1 MPDPKKKSLDD
12 LVTEAGNEV
21 LGRNDSKTPPKSSM
35 SEEELLATFGESEK
49 KKSSQPTSTGL
60 PKPPQEENS
69 QFPELGKDFKLPKS
83 ESGSGSSNQSSKPE
97 DNGVNM
103 AMSAMNKISQR
114 FYDLPAQL
122 LETTAIVGNELLGGG
137 QLNPVD
143 GVNYPAASPQA
154 AMKAA
159 NKYREWLKEVAPTN
173 PKFEKEDP
181 YYTNTIAGTTGDLL
195 ALVTTSGT
203 ARGTQALNQ
212 LTQASVKS
220 AALPIAGNIAKDIAK
235 NPGTYVGA
243 MQMGTAEWEQAKQA
257 GATDDE
263 AFEVFYKNAA
273 VGSVLEAVPVMH
285 YFKRLDK
292 VTGGGVKNAIKTG
305 AVQGMEEMTTEVA
318 QQYYS
323 NYTASQTYD
332 ATRKWYDGMTESG
345 GIGFG
350 LGFVLGAM
358 GGSLRKKRDLAQTPE
373 EKAEIEKSIAFVDQ
387 KAAEMQN
394 GTLNDQGETIN
405 PEAQPQ
411 ETTGEITGEVQANE
425 GDSMPVDE
433 AALQSEQG
441 SEPVISSQENVQQN
455 DTTELP
461 VTEQTLPEQPTEDN
475 AQVVEQT
482 QEVTQQPEEVA
493 PELTQEPIATQEEV
507 PVSETENVVTDEK
520 ANTAAPRATKVT
532 VGKYNYQV
540 KVKDGEVFI
549 RNKDNKKKID
559 PNSGHGKK
567 VLEAYKSK
575 NIQKFSQGKTAEITP
590 EMTDE
595 DYTSSVISTSE
606 NPAEIAQVW
615 KIQPQETLS
624 GKEEVIKENLGRMP
638 IDGIYQFGDRNN
650 VTKGNILNYVS
661 PKGQPIDV
669 QAQEMANNSG
679 LDITPQ
685 DIVDFIA
692 KYPNG
697 KNTARPENGA
707 RKQLEAKFKALTGLE
722 LTEDFAEDLDN
733 FTKNYTNLK
742 ENKFISNQELTDA
755 VFNEEDISKYRFL
768 FDSDEAYTN
777 ALRNVKQKVRAD
789 VQSGR
794 SATTQGTGKESQSN
808 DGTSEEAQKLEE
820 GTGQKREIGG
830 LVRSLSD
837 KVGSLR
843 NAQSDSEKRRI
854 AQEIIDEADGYL
866 LNREGIMVA
875 DDGSFALPN
884 GKTFFDLLDEGKSV
898 YYLDPDAKVAKDV
911 FDYQI
916 IANEL
921 SAEQRAEAMEIMK
934 EYDAIPFDD
943 AFRLGMVDQA
953 KKMGYDGFLMQ
964 EIDGTDS
971 TVQVLN
977 TDKITL
983 VHGEDV
989 VKRTMKEPNPDA
1001 VNTRSD
1007 AQVSIEANKGKTDI
1021 NQQVGIV
1028 NMGGNLMFNV
1038 NDITKYTEAGK
1049 KFFQKW
1055 LTSNGFIPENV
1066 FKSWLS
1072 TEGNINAE
1080 LSKMKY
1086 NIADFRRTVK
1096 DAYKLSF
1103 GQELPIQTKT
1113 EINAALSGNKEAFN
1127 SLPEKVQ
1134 EAVSDMRAQVDYL
1147 SARMVN
1153 EGIVTGDLATKVQD
1167 NMGIYLFR
1175 SYQKHDNPDW
1185 AQEIDPLIINRAKSY
1200 IMQQMGDIA
1209 ESLRNK
1215 AANRYSSDKMAFKN
1229 AIKQGAKFYNAEG
1242 KEITAKQ
1249 AEEDIVDL
1257 FSKTNQE
1264 ITDKYSLDEGEVDG
1278 IINELLYTPEAPM
1291 NLIKTGKLGSKD
1303 LSILKKR
1310 KDLAPEI
1317 RALYGEYSDPL
1328 VNYSKSVMKMI
1339 NMIEKHKFLED
1350 VKVQGM
1356 GKFLFERPTGK
1367 NAVKIAGDKSST
1379 MAPLNGLYTTPEIA
1393 TAFEEFNAAQN
1404 LPTWMEYYMK
1414 AISTVKAAKTVFN
1427 VTTHARN
1434 IIGNL
1439 AFVLAN
1445 GHLNVGKSVD
1455 AFNTIKN
1462 DITSGD
1468 NQKFREAYQR
1478 YQKLGIVGDSGS
1490 ASELK
1495 AMLEDAKLKPDKF
1508 DYVNTRML
1516 TKAKKAVS
1524 ETVGDLYA
1532 AEDDFYKIYAFEN
1545 EFSRYK
1551 DAYGNTK
1558 SDAEIEQ
1565 IAADIVKNTY
1575 PTYSKT
1581 NRLIKEMRK
1590 APILGTFISFPAE
1603 VIRTT
1608 YNTAEITKN
1617 ELKSD
1622 NPKVRMIGAKR
1633 LAGQLI
1639 SAALVPSI
1647 SMLTKHLYGIDDEEE
1662 EDIRKFVA
1670 PWSKN
1675 SLFLYTGP
1683 VEDGKVNMI
1692 DLSQTDPHGY
1702 WQKPIMSIL
1711 DGGEDIQKNAI
1722 DASKQLLEPFFGLNM
1737 ITEALIDA
1745 KSNKKTT
1752 GQDITNTSLPV
1763 GDQALDY
1770 TKYFFDF
1777 AKPGTLS
1784 SFDRIYKGYK
1794 LQGHP
1799 DEYGKIYNGN
1809 NELLAA
1815 FGGQRISSMDIPR
1828 SYRFAI
1834 AGVNNEGGIKQRIYE
1849 SKKIYTGFK
1858 MKEQP
1863 YMSES
1868 EKLDIQAKREEALNL
1883 SVAALKRDLK
1893 DAQSL
1898 YFGAQRL
1905 GVTAKA
1911 LKNITNEA
1919 KLPNQLEK
1927 IIYKDIPVKDLKMT
1941 IYKNGKETKVGID
1954 EYLKRYLQK

>member
-35 SEEELLATFGESEK
+35 SEEELLATFGETEK

-60 PKPPQEENS
+60 PKPPTEENS

-114 FYDLPAQL
+114 FYDLPAQI
-122 LETTAIVGNELLGGG
+122 LETTAIVGKELLPWTPE
-137 QLNPVD
+137 LNYESSPSI
-143 GVNYPAASPQA
+143 YSRAPMSPQVA
-154 AMKAA
+154 LDLSKR
-159 NKYREWLKEVAPTN
+159 YRNWLKETAPTN
-173 PKFEKEDP
+173 PNFEKEDP
-181 YYTNTIAGTTGDLL
+181 YYANTIAGTVGDLL
-195 ALVTTSGT
+195 ALITTSGT

-220 AALPIAGNIAKDIAK
+220 AVLPIAGTVAKDIAK

-263 AFEVFYKNAA
+263 AFEVFYKNAV
-273 VGSVLEAVPVMH
+273 VGSLLEATPVRH
-285 YFKRLDK
+285 FFKRLDT
-292 VTGGGVKNAIKTG
+292 VTGGGVKNAIKSG
-305 AVQGMEEMTTEVA
+305 ATQGMEEMTTEVA

-332 ATRKWYDGMTESG
+332 ATRKWYEGMTESG
-345 GIGFG
+345 GIGLG

-358 GGSLRKKRDLAQTPE
+358 GVSLRKKRDLAQTPE

-387 KAAEMQN
+387 KASEMQN
-394 GTLNDQGETIN
+394 GTLTDQGDVVSAE
-405 PEAQPQ
+405 Q
-411 ETTGEITGEVQANE
+411 EITGETTGEVQANE
-425 GDSMPVDE
+425 GESMPVEE

-441 SEPVISSQENVQQN
+441 SEPVVSLDENVQQN
-455 DTTELP
+455 DTNELP
-461 VTEQTLPEQPTEDN
+461 VTEQTLPEQPIEDN
-475 AQVVEQT
+475 QPVIE
-482 QEVTQQPEEVA
+482 ETQQDIVQPEQVA
-493 PELTQEPIATQEEV
+493 PEQLTNSQETINSQEPVQIENQENNTA
-507 PVSETENVVTDEK
+507 SKTETINTNEK
-520 ANTAAPRATKVT
+520 ANTTAPRATKVT
-532 VGKYNYQV
+532 VGKNNYQV

-559 PNSGHGKK
+559 PTSGHGKK
-567 VLEAYKSK
+567 ILEAYKSK
-575 NIQKFSQGKTAEITP
+575 NIQKFSQGKTAEITS

-595 DYTSSVISTSE
+595 DYTSSVITTSE
-606 NPAEIAQVW
+606 NPAEIAQAW
-615 KIQPQETLS
+615 KSQPQETLS
-624 GKEEVIKENLGRMP
+624 GKEEVIKESLGRMP

-669 QAQEMANNSG
+669 QAEEMANNSG

-697 KNTARPENGA
+697 KNTARPENGN
-707 RKQLEAKFKALTGLE
+707 RKLLEAKFKSLTGVE
-722 LTEDFAEDLDN
+722 LTPEFADDLDT
-733 FTKNYTNLK
+733 FTKNYTKLK
-742 ENKFISNQELTDA
+742 ENKFISTDELADA

-768 FDSDEAYTN
+768 FDSDEDYTN
-777 ALRNVKQKVRAD
+777 ALRYVKQKVRSD

-794 SATTQGTGKESQSN
+794 STSTQEPGEKSQSDN
-808 DGTSEEAQKLEE
+808 RVPEQSESL
-820 GTGQKREIGG
+820 GQGEKTKREIGG
-830 LVRSLSD
+830 IVRSLTD

-843 NAQSDSEKRRI
+843 NAKSDSEKRRI
-854 AQEIIDEADGYL
+854 AQEIIEEADGYL
-866 LNREGIMVA
+866 LNREGVMVA

-916 IANEL
+916 IVNEL
-921 SAEQRAEAMEIMK
+921 PAEQRTEAMEIMK
-934 EYDAIPFDD
+934 ENDAIPFDD
-943 AFRLGMVDQA
+943 AFRLGMIDQA

-989 VKRTMKEPNPDA
+989 VNKTVKEPNPDA
-1001 VNTRSD
+1001 INTRSD
-1007 AQVSIEANKGKTDI
+1007 ATVSIEANKGKTDI

-1028 NMGGNLMFNV
+1028 NMGGNLMLNI
-1038 NDITKYTEAGK
+1038 NDLTKYTEAGK

-1086 NIADFRRTVK
+1086 QVADFRRAVK
-1096 DAYKLSF
+1096 DAYKLSL
-1103 GQELPIQTKT
+1103 GQELPVQTKA
-1113 EINAALSGNKEAFN
+1113 EINAALSGNKDAFN
-1127 SLPEKVQ
+1127 ALPENVQ
-1134 EAVSDMRAQVDYL
+1134 EAVSDMRTQVDYL
-1147 SARMVN
+1147 SGRMVD
-1153 EGIVTGDLATKVQD
+1153 EGIVTGDLATKVQE

-1185 AQEIDPLIINRAKSY
+1185 VQEIDPLIK
-1200 IMQQMGDIA
+1200 
-1209 ESLRNK
+1209 NK
-1215 AANRYSSDKMAFKN
+1215 AVAYIQEQYPD
-1229 AIKQGAKFYNAEG
+1229 YTAE
-1242 KEITAKQ
+1242 
-1249 AEEDIVDL
+1249 
-1257 FSKTNQE
+1257 
-1264 ITDKYSLDEGEVDG
+1264 EVDG
-1278 IINELLYTPEAPM
+1278 IINELLYTPDAPM

-1339 NMIEKHKFLED
+1339 NMIEKHKFLEN
-1350 VKVQGM
+1350 VKSEGM
-1356 GKFLFERPTGK
+1356 GKFLFEKPNGQ
-1367 NAVKIAGDKSST
+1367 NYVQIAGEKSST

-1393 TAFEEFNAAQN
+1393 QAFEEFNAAQN
-1404 LPTWMEYYMK
+1404 LPKWMEYYMK

-1439 AFVLAN
+1439 AFVIAN
-1445 GHLNVGKSVD
+1445 GHLNVGKTVD
-1455 AFNTIKN
+1455 AFATIKN
-1462 DITSGD
+1462 DITNGD
-1468 NQKFREAYQR
+1468 KEKFREAYQR

-1524 ETVGDLYA
+1524 QTVGDLYA

-1545 EFSRYK
+1545 EFARYK
-1551 DAYGNTK
+1551 EAYGNTK
-1558 SDAEIEQ
+1558 SDAEVEQ

-1622 NPKVRMIGAKR
+1622 NAKVRAIGAQR

-1639 SAALVPSI
+1639 SASLTAGLSA
-1647 SMLTKHLYGIDDEEE
+1647 LTKYLYGISDEEE

-1683 VEDGKVNMI
+1683 VKDGQVNMI
-1692 DLSQTDPHGY
+1692 DLSQTDPHGF
-1702 WQKPIMSIL
+1702 WQKPIISML

-1722 DASKQLLEPFFGLNM
+1722 EASKQLLEPFFGLNM

-1777 AKPGTLS
+1777 AKPGTLN

-1815 FGGQRISSMDIPR
+1815 FGGQRISSMDVPK

-1849 SKKIYTGFK
+1849 SKKIYSGFK
-1858 MKEQP
+1858 LKEQP
-1863 YMSES
+1863 YMSDS
-1868 EKLDIQAKREEALNL
+1868 QKLDIQNKRQEALRL
-1883 SVAALKRDLK
+1883 SVEALKRDLQ
-1893 DAQSL
+1893 DAQSM

-1905 GVTAKA
+1905 GVPAKM
-1911 LKNITNEA
+1911 LKGITNEA

-1941 IYKNGKETKVGID
+1941 IYKNGKEVKVGIN
-1954 EYLKRYLQK
+1954 EYLERYLQK